1 MLALFLHLGCYSGF
15 NRNRKRQIQTMYKEE
30 IDYAERRKQ

>member
-1 MLALFLHLGCYSGF
+1 MLALCLHLGCYSGF
-15 NRNRKRQIQTMYKEE
+15 NRKRQIQTMYKEE